1 MNRKHIVCYGDS
13 NTWGYCAATGGRYAD
28 DARWTRLLQEQ
39 LGEGWLVAEEGVCG
53 RTTVFED
60 PLTEGLCGFTH
71 LAPALYANSPLDLLV
86 VMLGTND
93 CKQRYSATAQNIAD
107 GLARL
112 VTRAKQLPVWAG
124 EPKVLIVAPIMI
136 DPRVHQVPRVGQ
148 EMGEGCVEKSRLLPG
163 LMERTA
169 RETGCEFI
177 DATPMCSRVKRTGC
191 TSTRTARPALRWRWR
206 QRSGCFWAAGAEP
219 RHRHFGRPYPC
230 KKGIWGVVL
239 CCMRSR

>member
-1 MNRKHIVCYGDS
+1 M
-13 NTWGYCAATGGRYAD
+13 
-28 DARWTRLLQEQ
+28 
-39 LGEGWLVAEEGVCG
+39 AEEGVCG

-60 PLTEGLCGFTH
+60 PLTEGLCGFAH

-163 LMERTA
+163 LMEQTA
-169 RETGCEFI
+169 RETGCEFMDCNPCVQPGEADWMHF
-177 DATPMCSRVKRTGC
+177 DADSQARFALALEAKIRVLLGSRG
-191 TSTRTARPALRWRWR
+191 
-206 QRSGCFWAAGAEP
+206 
-219 RHRHFGRPYPC
+219 
-230 KKGIWGVVL
+230 
-239 CCMRSR
+239 

>member
-13 NTWGYCAATGGRYAD
+13 NTWGYCAATGGRYED
-28 DARWTRLLQEQ
+28 DVRWTRLLQEQ
-39 LGEGWLVAEEGVCG
+39 LGDGYLVAEEGVCG

-60 PLTEGLCGFTH
+60 PLNEGLCGFAH
-71 LAPALYANSPLDLLV
+71 LAPALNTHSPLDLLV

-148 EMGEGCVEKSRLLPG
+148 EMGEGCVEKSRLLPA
-163 LMERTA
+163 LMEQTA
-169 RETGCEFI
+169 RDTGCEFMDCNPYVQPGEADWMHF
-177 DATPMCSRVKRTGC
+177 DAAS
-191 TSTRTARPALRWRWR
+191 
-206 QRSGCFWAAGAEP
+206 
-219 RHRHFGRPYPC
+219 
-230 KKGIWGVVL
+230 
-239 CCMRSR
+239 

>member
-60 PLTEGLCGFTH
+60 PLTEGLCGFAH

-136 DPRVHQVPRVGQ
+136 DPRAVSYTH
-148 EMGEGCVEKSRLLPG
+148 LTLP
-163 LMERTA
+163 TN
-169 RETGCEFI
+169 
-177 DATPMCSRVKRTGC
+177 SRV
-191 TSTRTARPALRWRWR
+191 
-206 QRSGCFWAAGAEP
+206 
-219 RHRHFGRPYPC
+219 
-230 KKGIWGVVL
+230 
-239 CCMRSR
+239 

>member
-13 NTWGYCAATGGRYAD
+13 NTWGYCAATGGRYGD

-60 PLTEGLCGFTH
+60 PLTEGLCGFAH
-71 LAPALYANSPLDLLV
+71 LAPALSAHSPLDLLV

-93 CKQRYSATAQNIAD
+93 CKQRYCATAQNIAD

-112 VTRAKQLPVWAG
+112 VVRAKQLPVWAG
-124 EPKVLIVAPIMI
+124 EPKVLIVAPIVI
-136 DPRVHQVPRVGQ
+136 DPRVHQVPRVGE

-163 LMERTA
+163 LMEWTA
-169 RETGCEFI
+169 RDTGCEFMDCNLHVQPGEADWMHF
-177 DATPMCSRVKRTGC
+177 DAASQARFALALEAKIRVLLDG
-191 TSTRTARPALRWRWR
+191 
-206 QRSGCFWAAGAEP
+206 RS
-219 RHRHFGRPYPC
+219 
-230 KKGIWGVVL
+230 
-239 CCMRSR
+239 

>member
-1 MNRKHIVCYGDS
+1 MNKKHIVCYGDS
-13 NTWGYCAATGGRYAD
+13 NTWGYCAATGGRYED
-28 DARWTRLLQEQ
+28 DVRWTCLLQEQ

-60 PLTEGLCGFTH
+60 PLTEGLCGFAH
-71 LAPALYANSPLDLLV
+71 LSPALYAHSPLDLLV

-124 EPKVLIVAPIMI
+124 EPKVLIVAPI
-136 DPRVHQVPRVGQ
+136 V
-148 EMGEGCVEKSRLLPG
+148 MGEGVYQTPRVCEEMGAESVEKSRLLPA

-169 RETGCEFI
+169 RETGCEFMDCNPYVQPGEADWMHFDKASQARFALALEAKI
-177 DATPMCSRVKRTGC
+177 RV
-191 TSTRTARPALRWRWR
+191 LL
-206 QRSGCFWAAGAEP
+206 AG
-219 RHRHFGRPYPC
+219 HGQD
-230 KKGIWGVVL
+230 
-239 CCMRSR
+239 